1 MLELTCSSLKL
12 YLLISYYRHIDDS
25 KYIDEKLTGVISM
38 EAEGEGEAP
47 STAKLLQCEALVLR
61 EKEIW

>member
-38 EAEGEGEAP
+38 EAEGEAP